1 MKIVVW
7 SVFVLLALLWTGGAA
22 VVAALVEWAAAAM
35 ANGGATA
42 IGTATASVT
51 LPAWLA
57 PWIDVAAWESLQQAV
72 SGMLASMTAAA
83 PTLGGVVSWLVPL
96 VWIVWGLGM
105 VGLLLLTLLLS
116 WGLGKLLGGGRP
128 VAHAA

>member
-1 MKIVVW
+1 MKIIVW

-22 VVAALVEWAAAAM
+22 VVAAGGEWAAAAM
-35 ANGGATA
+35 AKRGATA
-42 IGTATASVT
+42 VGTAPGSGTR
-51 LPAWLA
+51 PAGLA

-96 VWIVWGLGM
+96 VWIVWGMGM
-105 VGLLLLTLLLS
+105 VGLLLQTLLLS
-116 WGLGKLLGGGRP
+116 WSLGKLLGGARAVARP
-128 VAHAA
+128 A